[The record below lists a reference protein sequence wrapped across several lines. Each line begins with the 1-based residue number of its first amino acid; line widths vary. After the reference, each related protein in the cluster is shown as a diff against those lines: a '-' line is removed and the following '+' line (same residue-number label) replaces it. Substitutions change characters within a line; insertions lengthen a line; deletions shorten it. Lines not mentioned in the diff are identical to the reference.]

1 MSSTYQELDITSAE
15 EDISPLEMKY
25 KVRDFLI
32 SRGDRESLEHWA
44 KIALMDVLND
54 MPEDKLKE
62 LFNMVDQVI

>member
-1 MSSTYQELDITSAE
+1 MSSTYEELDITSDQ

-54 MPEDKLKE
+54 MPEKKLKE
-62 LFNMVDQVI
+62 LFNIAEQVI